1 MKNFRKKFS
10 SDFPNRL
17 FLGNFQINAVS
28 GLKNCLKVG
37 YRQNNLYSIHQDQN
51 LLRKYIFSEI
61 SKTFFRFEK
70 YFQEVGFLD
79 RSKGIRYLWPHCIYE
94 INLNS
99 EFRTQTRTHSRRSTR
114 ETLSLNSTVT
124 ELSSMRS
131 HLCRCGRNLIL
142 VQISPKLSFEIWLLA
157 GLGIRTGYETAD

>member
-10 SDFPNRL
+10 SDFPKFGIQTGY

-28 GLKNCLKVG
+28 SLKNCLKVG
-37 YRQNNLYSIHQDQN
+37 YHQNNLYSIHQDQN

-79 RSKGIRYLWPHCIYE
+79 RSKGIRYL
-94 INLNS
+94 
-99 EFRTQTRTHSRRSTR
+99 
-114 ETLSLNSTVT
+114 
-124 ELSSMRS
+124 
-131 HLCRCGRNLIL
+131 
-142 VQISPKLSFEIWLLA
+142 
-157 GLGIRTGYETAD
+157 

>member
-10 SDFPNRL
+10 SDFLNRL

-79 RSKGIRYLWPHCIYE
+79 RSKGIRYL
-94 INLNS
+94 
-99 EFRTQTRTHSRRSTR
+99 
-114 ETLSLNSTVT
+114 
-124 ELSSMRS
+124 
-131 HLCRCGRNLIL
+131 
-142 VQISPKLSFEIWLLA
+142 
-157 GLGIRTGYETAD
+157 